1 MYEKNNHKNQITDK
15 GTTLAPQIK
24 EILLQLKDS
33 PIKKFQSD
41 ILHQLKLIFH
51 TSTPSVCNRCKNK
64 F

>member
-1 MYEKNNHKNQITDK
+1 MYEKNNRKNLIPDK
-15 GTTLAPQIK
+15 GTTLASQIK
-24 EILLQLKDS
+24 DILLQLKDT

-51 TSTPSVCNRCKNK
+51 TSTLSVCNRCKNK